1 MRVAIFTDF
10 IGGLGGTEALT
21 IRTALGLAA
30 RGVEVLVLCPRSPSD
45 RTWVRRLRTIDVKV
59 VLGAPERLFPDDA
72 GAIGRAF
79 RESLLDGVT
88 ARLAALI
95 FRRWTPDVILAN
107 PMGPLMVAW
116 FQLGRSAGIPVVGYE
131 FSAASARCA
140 HWYPPQLRDCVN
152 QLSAVVVG
160 CDASLNGVRDYHGF
174 AGRIVVIPPLVLDA
188 SPRPM
193 PASPWKLGC
202 IARLCVEKG
211 LDYLFAALP
220 DLRRRFPEITLYVY
234 GEGYDRSR
242 LDDLSRALGIDD
254 IVTLAGRF
262 DPDAG
267 LDEVVARHAL
277 FVQPSLFESVPT
289 AMIEIAARGR
299 AVVASD
305 VGGVGEFF
313 ALGGQGALVPP
324 ANPVAIST
332 AVSSLLVRPD
342 RLQELGRRNAQVVAE
357 HYNHRNG
364 IDSLINLLRD
374 VQLLRSPPGRPT

>member
-1 MRVAIFTDF
+1 
-10 IGGLGGTEALT
+10 
-21 IRTALGLAA
+21 
-30 RGVEVLVLCPRSPSD
+30 
-45 RTWVRRLRTIDVKV
+45 
-59 VLGAPERLFPDDA
+59 
-72 GAIGRAF
+72 
-79 RESLLDGVT
+79 
-88 ARLAALI
+88 
-95 FRRWTPDVILAN
+95 
-107 PMGPLMVAW
+107 
-116 FQLGRSAGIPVVGYE
+116 
-131 FSAASARCA
+131 
-140 HWYPPQLRDCVN
+140 
-152 QLSAVVVG
+152 
-160 CDASLNGVRDYHGF
+160 
-174 AGRIVVIPPLVLDA
+174 
-188 SPRPM
+188 M